1 MNSKSKAKCYRDIY
15 AGLKNKA
22 EVTNLGFPPQEQ
34 RKHYDLFFDIGGL
47 HADYRLRSDTDL
59 LLIRVSR
66 DIPDWVDEADA
77 REFCKNEL
85 NSNKYRWFAENGK
98 LSGSYTLPLSD
109 LSEENAQKEANRGA
123 ENFIQY
129 LIANKDKMETFFE
142 NPALNAPD
150 IPEEEDP
157 SDSLHTNASEGMD
170 IPVIPGPEMELP
182 PVEHLAE
189 EEGKRAHPV
198 TEEDREKHIITE
210 DKEKDSSITSS
221 VQEERKDLDDRE
233 PANTPK
239 KEKQTEKLV
248 KDEQKNIDPIPDT
261 HSPQSIHDILQPG
274 IFHRERSDF
283 EKFCS
288 TQIAEIERRQQL
300 VKKMEDA
307 VDDKIADY
315 QQKNDALIQQ
325 KAEVLAMK
333 EQNEKDSADIAE
345 RISLTQELQNKEQ
358 MIVILQENIAAKE
371 KEMKRG
377 SFFSGI
383 LPDTDAVDR
392 EKHEDC
398 VKALR
403 DSEQAVQNLQAEVS
417 RLTSENKKIRRLYDG
432 VQSTTEKRKKEQ
444 EKWEEQV
451 KQMELQLSDAR
462 NRISDLEAKLEQAHM
477 ETVTPVDLEGFE
489 DAGFSVKEIV
499 GEKEGLYRLEAS
511 TIPDGLTVVIDTIH
525 RFALLQKTVRR
536 GKKYM
541 RTIQEW
547 NTDDLHSSYIL
558 DNNLLIVKKYLY
570 NDDAVSDLR
579 EVIRRIEDLR

>member
-85 NSNKYRWFAENGK
+85 NCNKYRWFAENGK

-109 LSEENAQKEANRGA
+109 LSEENAQKEATRGA

-142 NPALNAPD
+142 NPALDAPD
-150 IPEEEDP
+150 
-157 SDSLHTNASEGMD
+157 
-170 IPVIPGPEMELP
+170 
-182 PVEHLAE
+182 
-189 EEGKRAHPV
+189 
-198 TEEDREKHIITE
+198 
-210 DKEKDSSITSS
+210 
-221 VQEERKDLDDRE
+221 
-233 PANTPK
+233 
-239 KEKQTEKLV
+239 
-248 KDEQKNIDPIPDT
+248 
-261 HSPQSIHDILQPG
+261 
-274 IFHRERSDF
+274 RERSDF